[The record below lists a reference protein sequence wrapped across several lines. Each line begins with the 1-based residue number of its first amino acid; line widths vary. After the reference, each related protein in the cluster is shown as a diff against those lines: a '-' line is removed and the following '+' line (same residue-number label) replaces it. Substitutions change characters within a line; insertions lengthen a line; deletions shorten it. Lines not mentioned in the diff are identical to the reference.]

1 MYRNEFYPYLCGHG
15 GRCTS
20 GLELLGVLEFL
31 RATQRAGRRLHE
43 VRPVLER
50 SDVVA
55 PALEPR
61 RVAAVSVAKRVAD
74 EMATEVTILNRSEI
88 TCKFKHPPR
97 MLRCSYDTRFEI
109 AHCCIDEPLTLVRG
123 KDSWLAPN
131 IGKRSIDLK
140 TALRHLGGTQSRLPC
155 PFRASV

>member
-1 MYRNEFYPYLCGHG
+1 MLIGETGSGKTTQIPQILVEG
-15 GRCTS
+15 GLAAR
-20 GLELLGVLEFL
+20 GKI
-31 RATQRAGRRLHE
+31 AITQ
-43 VRPVLER
+43 
-50 SDVVA
+50 
-55 PALEPR
+55 PR

-109 AHCCIDEPLTLVRG
+109 AHGCIDKPSTLVRG